1 MQRYAKRG
9 GGKWGER
16 EQGEGEGEGEG
27 VAGEHMRGRVGSRGA
42 GRRGITYA
50 NRHRGQ
56 TGSRRLGS
64 RE

>member
-16 EQGEGEGEGEG
+16 EQGEWEGEGEG

-42 GRRGITYA
+42 GRRRITYA
-50 NRHRGQ
+50 NRDRGKQ
-56 TGSRRLGS
+56 GAGD
-64 RE
+64 